1 MGLCANYKV
10 IVATKYS
17 TKHGFIARVAMVFFK
32 LMKLTL
38 SLTIITAA
46 QNVSK
51 KFLKLFFFSSLYSF
65 YTLNLTQNLN

>member
-1 MGLCANYKV
+1 MSHLKNVKKKEKEKMGRGKEVKMGLCANYKV

-46 QNVSK
+46 QNV
-51 KFLKLFFFSSLYSF
+51 
-65 YTLNLTQNLN
+65 